1 MTDPIR
7 LVSAAQFT
15 ERPAMPHQ
23 LAAWNRLQER
33 QTPEVM
39 QEFAELFRAG
49 PKPVKAPLVQPVAAG
64 NGSIELPGF
73 PFFSQLDN
81 GPNGWRQCQTSSI
94 AMCLRYLKVPG
105 ITDDLD
111 YLRVVIRHGDTTSQA
126 AHTAALAD
134 LGVRARFSQNMSQA
148 QLLGELKGG
157 RPCAIGVLHHGPS
170 SAPSGGGHYVAVY
183 GATSSSAPSGGWRV
197 MDPYGELDVL
207 GGGWAAQGGN
217 SGKGQ
222 VYSFRGLNP
231 RWLKPGPSDG
241 WGWLFS

>member
-7 LVSAAQFT
+7 LGSAATHT
-15 ERPAMPHQ
+15 ERPPLPHQ
-23 LAAWNRLQER
+23 LAAWNWLQE
-33 QTPEVM
+33 QQKPEAM
-39 QEFAELFRAG
+39 ARFAELYRAG
-49 PKPVKAPLVQPVAAG
+49 PAVSKVPLVQPTTAG

-81 GPNGWRQCQTSSI
+81 GPTGWRQCQTSSI
-94 AMCLRYLKVPG
+94 AMCLRYLKVAG
-105 ITDDLD
+105 IKDDLD
-111 YLRVVIRHGDTTSQA
+111 YLRVVIKHGDTTSQA
-126 AHTAALAD
+126 THKAALAE
-134 LGVRARFSQNMSQA
+134 LGVRARFSQSMSQA

-183 GATSSSAPSGGWRV
+183 GATSDGWLV
-197 MDPYGELDVL
+197 NDPFGELDVIN
-207 GGGWAAQGGN
+207 GGWAAQGGN

-222 VYSFRGLNP
+222 RYSFRGLNP
-231 RWLKPGPSDG
+231 RWLNPGPSDG